1 MAPHWWAGEPGI
13 LHLWTR
19 EPHVDT
25 PALCGEWARGW
36 DTEPLDEHPMVADGS
51 IESLR
56 EWLNLVAMCD
66 ECREEALRRY
76 YPKEVTA

>member
-1 MAPHWWAGEPGI
+1 MGKWWAGRASTD

-36 DTEPLDEHPMVADGS
+36 DTKPLEEHPMVKDGS

-56 EWLNLVAMCD
+56 EWLNLYAVCD
-66 ECREEALRRY
+66 ECREEALKRY
-76 YPKEVTA
+76 YSGEV